1 MGCLTSPKIT
11 DPAEQIRQ
19 LNNLRNNVLTKIEIN
34 KVKISSQ
41 EQQIQEIDEQI
52 KQLSNDLV
60 QNQYSYSE
68 TEKLQKAQKIVEL
81 KTDRQRAQKSLDLL
95 LKANNENLKNNE
107 NMINSKIE
115 EIKNFGTMNEQNK
128 LMGQLADTDP
138 TAALQ
143 QNLRD
148 IMKQQQK
155 DEEMI
160 RALNVGNTAANSGVG
175 TADDLLKQLLGSGTA
190 GAPPAY

>member
-19 LNNLRNNVLTKIEIN
+19 LNNLRNNVLTTIEIN

-41 EQQIQEIDEQI
+41 IQELDEQI

-95 LKANNENLKNNE
+95 KANNENLKNNE

-115 EIKNFGTMNEQNK
+115 EIKSFGTMNEQNK

>member
-19 LNNLRNNVLTKIEIN
+19 LNNLRNNVLTTIEIN
-34 KVKISSQ
+34 KVKISGQ
-41 EQQIQEIDEQI
+41 EQQIQELDEQI

-95 LKANNENLKNNE
+95 KANNENLKNNE

-115 EIKNFGTMNEQNK
+115 EIKSFGTMNAQNDIMK
-128 LMGQLADTDP
+128 KIADTDP

>member
-19 LNNLRNNVLTKIEIN
+19 LNNLRNNVLTTIEIN
-34 KVKISSQ
+34 KVKISGQ

-95 LKANNENLKNNE
+95 KANNENLKNNE

-128 LMGQLADTDP
+128 LIGQLADTDP

>member
-95 LKANNENLKNNE
+95 KANNENLKNNE

-115 EIKNFGTMNEQNK
+115 EIKNFGAMNEQNK

>member
-19 LNNLRNNVLTKIEIN
+19 LNNLRNNVLTTIEIN
-34 KVKISSQ
+34 KVKISGQ
-41 EQQIQEIDEQI
+41 EQQIQELDEQI

-95 LKANNENLKNNE
+95 KANNENLKNNE

-138 TAALQ
+138 TSALQ

>member
-19 LNNLRNNVLTKIEIN
+19 LNNLRNNVLTTIEIN

-41 EQQIQEIDEQI
+41 EKQIQEIDEQI

-81 KTDRQRAQKSLDLL
+81 KTDRQRAQKKFGL
-95 LKANNENLKNNE
+95 
-107 NMINSKIE
+107 
-115 EIKNFGTMNEQNK
+115 IKGK
-128 LMGQLADTDP
+128 
-138 TAALQ
+138 
-143 QNLRD
+143 
-148 IMKQQQK
+148 
-155 DEEMI
+155 
-160 RALNVGNTAANSGVG
+160 
-175 TADDLLKQLLGSGTA
+175 
-190 GAPPAY
+190 

>member
-19 LNNLRNNVLTKIEIN
+19 LNNLRNNVLTTIEIN

-41 EQQIQEIDEQI
+41 EQQIQELDEQI

-81 KTDRQRAQKSLDLL
+81 KTDRQRAQKSLDL

-160 RALNVGNTAANSGVG
+160 RALNVGNIAANSGVG

>member
-19 LNNLRNNVLTKIEIN
+19 LNNLRNNVLTTIEIN

-41 EQQIQEIDEQI
+41 EKQIQEIDEQI

-95 LKANNENLKNNE
+95 KANNENLKNNE

-115 EIKNFGTMNEQNK
+115 EIKNFGAMNEQNK
-128 LMGQLADTDP
+128 LIGQLADTDP

>member
-95 LKANNENLKNNE
+95 KANNENLKNNE

-138 TAALQ
+138 TSALQ

>member
-19 LNNLRNNVLTKIEIN
+19 LNNLRNNVLTTIEIN
-34 KVKISSQ
+34 KVKISGQ
-41 EQQIQEIDEQI
+41 EQQIQELDEQI

-68 TEKLQKAQKIVEL
+68 NEKLQKAQKIVEL

-95 LKANNENLKNNE
+95 KANNENLKNNE

-115 EIKNFGTMNEQNK
+115 EIKSFGTMNAQNDIMK
-128 LMGQLADTDP
+128 KIADTDP

>member
-41 EQQIQEIDEQI
+41 EQQIQELDEQI

-81 KTDRQRAQKSLDLL
+81 KTDRQRAQKSLDL

-148 IMKQQQK
+148 IMKQKQK

-175 TADDLLKQLLGSGTA
+175 TADDLLKQLLGSGTT

>member
-11 DPAEQIRQ
+11 DQAEQIRQ
-19 LNNLRNNVLTKIEIN
+19 LNNLRNNVLTTIEIN
-34 KVKISSQ
+34 KVKISGQ
-41 EQQIQEIDEQI
+41 EQQIQELDEQI

-81 KTDRQRAQKSLDLL
+81 KTDRQRAQKSLDL

>member
-19 LNNLRNNVLTKIEIN
+19 LNNLRNNVLTTIEIN
-34 KVKISSQ
+34 KVKISGQ

-95 LKANNENLKNNE
+95 KANNENLKNNE

-115 EIKNFGTMNEQNK
+115 EIKNFGTMNAQNDIMK
-128 LMGQLADTDP
+128 KIADTDP

>member
-19 LNNLRNNVLTKIEIN
+19 LNNLRNNVLTTIEIN

-41 EQQIQEIDEQI
+41 EQQIQELDEQI

-81 KTDRQRAQKSLDLL
+81 KTDRQRAQKSLDL

>member
-41 EQQIQEIDEQI
+41 EQQIQELDEQI

-95 LKANNENLKNNE
+95 KANNENLKNNE

-115 EIKNFGTMNEQNK
+115 EIKSFGTMNAQNDIMK
-128 LMGQLADTDP
+128 KIGDTDP

>member
-1 MGCLTSPKIT
+1 
-11 DPAEQIRQ
+11 
-19 LNNLRNNVLTKIEIN
+19 
-34 KVKISSQ
+34 
-41 EQQIQEIDEQI
+41 
-52 KQLSNDLV
+52 
-60 QNQYSYSE
+60 
-68 TEKLQKAQKIVEL
+68 
-81 KTDRQRAQKSLDLL
+81 
-95 LKANNENLKNNE
+95 
-107 NMINSKIE
+107 MINSKIE
-115 EIKNFGTMNEQNK
+115 EIKSFGTMNEQNK

>member
-19 LNNLRNNVLTKIEIN
+19 LNNLRNNVLTTIEIN

-41 EQQIQEIDEQI
+41 EQQIQELDEQI

-81 KTDRQRAQKSLDLL
+81 KTDRQRAQKSLDL

-143 QNLRD
+143 QNLKD

>member
-19 LNNLRNNVLTKIEIN
+19 LNNLRNNVLTTIEIN
-34 KVKISSQ
+34 KVKISGQ

-81 KTDRQRAQKSLDLL
+81 KTDRQRAQKSLDL

>member
-19 LNNLRNNVLTKIEIN
+19 LNNLRNNVLTTIEIN
-34 KVKISSQ
+34 KVKISGQ
-41 EQQIQEIDEQI
+41 EQQIQELDEQI
-52 KQLSNDLV
+52 KELSNDLV

-95 LKANNENLKNNE
+95 KANNENLKNNE

-115 EIKNFGTMNEQNK
+115 EIKSFGTMNAQNDIMK
-128 LMGQLADTDP
+128 KIADTDP

>member
-95 LKANNENLKNNE
+95 KANNENLKNNE

-160 RALNVGNTAANSGVG
+160 RALNVGNIAANSGVG

>member
-19 LNNLRNNVLTKIEIN
+19 LNNLRNNVLSTIEIN

-41 EQQIQEIDEQI
+41 EKQILEIDEQI

-68 TEKLQKAQKIVEL
+68 AEKLQKAQKIVEL

-95 LKANNENLKNNE
+95 KANNENLKNNE
-107 NMINSKIE
+107 TMINSKID
-115 EIKNFGTMNEQNK
+115 EIKSLGTMNAQNQ
-128 LMGQLADTDP
+128 LMGQIVDTDP

-155 DEEMI
+155 DEDMM
-160 RALNVGNTAANSGVG
+160 RALNTGNKAVNSGVG

>member
-19 LNNLRNNVLTKIEIN
+19 LNNLRNNVLTTIEIN
-34 KVKISSQ
+34 KVKISGQ

-95 LKANNENLKNNE
+95 KANNENLKNNE

-115 EIKNFGTMNEQNK
+115 EIKSFGTMNEQNK

>member
-52 KQLSNDLV
+52 KQLSHDLV

-81 KTDRQRAQKSLDLL
+81 KTDRQRAQKSLDL

>member
-19 LNNLRNNVLTKIEIN
+19 LNNLRNNVLTTIEIN
-34 KVKISSQ
+34 KVKISGQ
-41 EQQIQEIDEQI
+41 EQQIQELDEQI

-81 KTDRQRAQKSLDLL
+81 KTDRQRAQKSLDL

>member
-41 EQQIQEIDEQI
+41 EKQIQEIDEQI

-95 LKANNENLKNNE
+95 KANNENLKNNE

-115 EIKNFGTMNEQNK
+115 EIKSFGTMNAQNDIMK
-128 LMGQLADTDP
+128 KIADTDP

>member
-19 LNNLRNNVLTKIEIN
+19 LNNLRNNVLTTIEIN
-34 KVKISSQ
+34 KVKISGQ
-41 EQQIQEIDEQI
+41 EQQIQELDEQI

-95 LKANNENLKNNE
+95 KANNENLKNNE

-115 EIKNFGTMNEQNK
+115 EIKNFGTMNAQNDIMK
-128 LMGQLADTDP
+128 KIGDTDP

>member
-1 MGCLTSPKIT
+1 MLTT
-11 DPAEQIRQ
+11 
-19 LNNLRNNVLTKIEIN
+19 IEIN
-34 KVKISSQ
+34 KVKISGQ
-41 EQQIQEIDEQI
+41 EQQIQELDEQI

-95 LKANNENLKNNE
+95 KANNENLKNNE

-115 EIKNFGTMNEQNK
+115 EIKSFGTMNEQNK

>member
-1 MGCLTSPKIT
+1 MGWLTSPKIT

-19 LNNLRNNVLTKIEIN
+19 LNNLRNNVLTTIEIN
-34 KVKISSQ
+34 KVKISGQ
-41 EQQIQEIDEQI
+41 EQQIQELDEQI

-95 LKANNENLKNNE
+95 KANNENLKNNE

-115 EIKNFGTMNEQNK
+115 EIKSFGTMNEQNK

>member
-41 EQQIQEIDEQI
+41 EQQIQELDEQI

-95 LKANNENLKNNE
+95 KANNENLKNNE

-128 LMGQLADTDP
+128 LIGQLADTDP

>member
-1 MGCLTSPKIT
+1 MGCLSSQKIT

-81 KTDRQRAQKSLDLL
+81 KTDRQRAQKSLDL

-175 TADDLLKQLLGSGTA
+175 TADDLLKQLLGSGTT

>member
-1 MGCLTSPKIT
+1 MGCLSSQKIT

-19 LNNLRNNVLTKIEIN
+19 LNNLRNNVLTTIEIN
-34 KVKISSQ
+34 KVKISGQ

-81 KTDRQRAQKSLDLL
+81 KTDRQRAQKSLDL

>member
-19 LNNLRNNVLTKIEIN
+19 LNNLRNNVLTTIEIN
-34 KVKISSQ
+34 KVKISGQ
-41 EQQIQEIDEQI
+41 EQQIQELDEQI

-95 LKANNENLKNNE
+95 KANNENLKNNE

-115 EIKNFGTMNEQNK
+115 EIKSFGTMNEQNK
-128 LMGQLADTDP
+128 IMGQLADTDP

>member
-95 LKANNENLKNNE
+95 KANNENLKNNE

-115 EIKNFGTMNEQNK
+115 EIKSFGTMNAQNDIMK
-128 LMGQLADTDP
+128 KIADTDP

-160 RALNVGNTAANSGVG
+160 KALNVGNTAANSGVG

>member
-19 LNNLRNNVLTKIEIN
+19 LNNLRNNVLTTIEIN

-41 EQQIQEIDEQI
+41 EKQIQEIDEQI
-52 KQLSNDLV
+52 KQSSNDLV

-95 LKANNENLKNNE
+95 KANNENLKNNE

-115 EIKNFGTMNEQNK
+115 EIKSFGTMNEQNK

>member
-1 MGCLTSPKIT
+1 MGCLSSQKIT

-19 LNNLRNNVLTKIEIN
+19 LNNLRNNVLTTIEIN
-34 KVKISSQ
+34 KVKISGQ
-41 EQQIQEIDEQI
+41 EQQIQELDEQI

-95 LKANNENLKNNE
+95 KANNENLKNNE

-115 EIKNFGTMNEQNK
+115 EIKSFGTMNAQNDIMK
-128 LMGQLADTDP
+128 KIADTDP

>member
-19 LNNLRNNVLTKIEIN
+19 LNNLRNNVLTTIEIN
-34 KVKISSQ
+34 KVKISTQ

-95 LKANNENLKNNE
+95 KANNENLKNNE

-138 TAALQ
+138 TSALQ

>member
-19 LNNLRNNVLTKIEIN
+19 LNNLRNNVLTTIEIN

-41 EQQIQEIDEQI
+41 EQQIQELDEQI

-95 LKANNENLKNNE
+95 KANNENLKNNE

-115 EIKNFGTMNEQNK
+115 EIKSFGTMNEQNK

>member
-19 LNNLRNNVLTKIEIN
+19 LNNLRNNVLTTIEIN

-41 EQQIQEIDEQI
+41 EKQIQEIDEQI

-81 KTDRQRAQKSLDLL
+81 KTDRQRAQKSLDL

>member
-19 LNNLRNNVLTKIEIN
+19 LNNLRNNVLTTIEIN
-34 KVKISSQ
+34 KVKISGQ

-95 LKANNENLKNNE
+95 KANNENLKNNE

-115 EIKNFGTMNEQNK
+115 EIKSFGAMNEQNK